1 MSDPIQFSFSGR
13 APVFPLPGVV
23 FFPRT
28 VLPLHIF
35 EDRYR
40 SMIRDAMQREKLLA
54 ISLLQPGWEQDYE
67 HNPAFHSL
75 GTLGRIEDLEPLPD
89 GRYNLRLVG
98 LQRVRFGEVLKDDPY
113 RVVRISPLT
122 ETPTNE
128 DDPRVLSGKLDVLAS
143 HGCLAR
149 ELSPDEGAC
158 MALDERIPFETAVNG
173 ACASLPVEASVR
185 QSLLEEDD
193 LFERQRRAV
202 DIMEQVLES
211 VLRLKARQPGDDA
224 GEPFLN

>member
-1 MSDPIQFSFSGR
+1 MSDPIQFSFSGF

-40 SMIRDAMQREKLLA
+40 SMIRDAMQGEKLVA
-54 ISLLQPGWEQDYE
+54 ISLLRPGWEENYDDS
-67 HNPAFHSL
+67 PAFHNL

-98 LQRVRFGEVLKDDPY
+98 LQRVTFGEVLKDDPY
-113 RVVRISPLT
+113 RLVRISPLT

-128 DDPRVLSGKLDVLAS
+128 NDPDVQSGKLDVLAS
-143 HGCLAR
+143 HGCLVR
-149 ELSPDEGAC
+149 ELSPDEGSC
-158 MALDERIPFETAVNG
+158 MVLDERIPFETAVNG
-173 ACASLPVEASVR
+173 ACANLPVEASVR
-185 QSLLEEDD
+185 QSLLEEND
-193 LFERQRRAV
+193 LFERQRRAL

-211 VLRLKARQPGDDA
+211 VLRLKARKTEDGA